1 MARSITQTPPAPP
14 ADTGSESVV
23 LDKFSGIKNTVTLER
38 LKPQELYVG
47 RNIDVDDAGQIHRRR
62 GYVSVSSVPHSS
74 LFTAD
79 DGRVFGVRDGA
90 LGIIRPDYSFVTLL
104 PGIGDAPLAYV
115 QVGGIIYF
123 SSIHNSGQIDIY
135 TNEVK
140 PWGVVGGANMWLSPV
155 VNPTETLAPIQGKLL
170 HAPQRA
176 QFLTYYNGR
185 IYMAVGNV
193 LWATELYLYN
203 YVDTTRTYMT
213 FENDITGL
221 GTVSDGIYV
230 GNQTG
235 VWFLSGPSF
244 SEFKRVNGMNEG
256 VIPGSMIV
264 VSSELADPHN
274 MDQPV
279 EAKNALLFMTIHGLC
294 IGQDGGH
301 TFNLTQNHFW
311 FPNAVSAAV
320 TWRRQDGVNQYLGVL
335 DSQGTPSE
343 GARIGDYV
351 DAQIIRGKGV

>member
-1 MARSITQTPPAPP
+1 MPY
-14 ADTGSESVV
+14 G
-23 LDKFSGIKNTVTLER
+23 
-38 LKPQELYVG
+38 
-47 RNIDVDDAGQIHRRR
+47 
-62 GYVSVSSVPHSS
+62 S

-79 DGRVFGVRDGA
+79 DGRVYGVREGA
-90 LGIIRPDYSFVTLL
+90 LGIINPDYSFISLL
-104 PGIGDAPLAYV
+104 SGIGPTTLAFV
-115 QVGGIIYF
+115 QVGGTIYF
-123 SSIHNSGQIDIY
+123 SSIYNSGQIDIY

-155 VNPTETLAPIQGKLL
+155 VNPTETLAPIDGKLL

-176 QFLTYYNGR
+176 KFLTYYNGR

-203 YVDTTRTYMT
+203 YVDTTRTYMA

-230 GNQTG
+230 GTQTG
-235 VWFLSGPSF
+235 VWFLSGPTF
-244 SEFKRVNGMNEG
+244 KEFRRTNGMNEG
-256 VIPGSMIV
+256 VIPGSMIS

-279 EAKNALLFMTIHGLC
+279 EAKNALLFMTTHGLC

-301 TFNLTQNHFW
+301 AFNLTQNHVW
-311 FPNAVSAAV
+311 FPNAISAAA
-320 TWRRQDGVNQYLGVL
+320 TWRRQDGMNQFIATL
-335 DSQGTPSE
+335 DSGGTPADT
-343 GARIGDYV
+343 ARIGDYV
-351 DAQIIRGKGV
+351 SAEIIRGKGV